1 MMTHQIEDLIAYR
14 TAPTTTTCKGN
25 DNQSKRK
32 RGNIDKGNPSM
43 RTTSAITKRSL
54 VGCCFALIFLIWTR
68 SVSYDL
74 ISYLPSVPLQSAT
87 QIVQASKPN
96 VSSGKSGGDGIDS
109 DTSNDDT
116 AYDSRKHDGDGA
128 YSQDNDGNHNFGLI
142 DAYTRCCMEDNN
154 INCTESDTKWFARLL
169 EKSPMVRQGKA
180 TLYWAHMRKA
190 GGTSFGNNIESAVSS
205 QFLGNI

>member
-1 MMTHQIEDLIAYR
+1 MLFRSHLSNLDSFGILRFDL
-14 TAPTTTTCKGN
+14 
-25 DNQSKRK
+25 
-32 RGNIDKGNPSM
+32 
-43 RTTSAITKRSL
+43 
-54 VGCCFALIFLIWTR
+54 
-68 SVSYDL
+68 
-74 ISYLPSVPLQSAT
+74 LPSLRAPSIRNT
-87 QIVQASKPN
+87 NRPSIQAKCFLW
-96 VSSGKSGGDGIDS
+96 KEWDGIDS